1 MKKKLFLLISCLM
14 VIGCGENKYLK
25 EFPENDLLEAALDAQ
40 RYDFENELKLQICGA
55 YGMANMGNQLDASL
69 FMQELERTY
78 RYKEKRDEEFLS
90 GIRSYL
96 KEYENNLSENPELLN
111 KIPESKFNL
120 VTYPARLSAAKYF
133 GVDNSE
139 VKEALKESNIVSY
152 FDRYNPNTQIIVKA
166 LQEKEKSIEKPCR
179 DYFDEILED
188 KVQPNFS
195 DFRKEYKK
203 ITGIGSLKN

>member
-1 MKKKLFLLISCLM
+1 M
-14 VIGCGENKYLK
+14 VIGCGQNKYLK

-78 RYKEKRDEEFLS
+78 RYKEKRDKEFLR

-96 KEYENNLSENPELLN
+96 KEYENNLSENPELLD

-195 DFRKEYKK
+195 DFGNEYKK